1 MISLAMPTYNGGE
14 FLREQLDSIYG
25 QTLLP
30 DEVIVVDDCSTDNT
44 IEILEEYKA
53 KYGLIYIKN
62 EKNLGYNKNFE
73 KAISLCS
80 GDYIV
85 LSDQDDIWL
94 PSKIEKCYNVIKNVD
109 VNTPSLVSCFS
120 STNKNILAKRKETD
134 CGIIGTWK
142 HNLSCYTSQGCTLMF
157 NRKLLEFIIPFHDGI
172 MYDAYIGFIASLL
185 GNRFYIGEQLMYY
198 RIHVNNS
205 FATGKLSIIERFRS
219 NLSQTVPGWYT
230 MERFK
235 ILTIIRDK
243 YMNLI
248 SAEKYNYLDR
258 ILQLY
263 ETSNLKR
270 LWLFNSIREISIR
283 QKLKTSVLLIFK
295 IIFNIE
301 NKS

>member
-1 MISLAMPTYNGGE
+1 
-14 FLREQLDSIYG
+14 
-25 QTLLP
+25 
-30 DEVIVVDDCSTDNT
+30 
-44 IEILEEYKA
+44 
-53 KYGLIYIKN
+53 
-62 EKNLGYNKNFE
+62 
-73 KAISLCS
+73 
-80 GDYIV
+80 
-85 LSDQDDIWL
+85 
-94 PSKIEKCYNVIKNVD
+94 
-109 VNTPSLVSCFS
+109 
-120 STNKNILAKRKETD
+120 
-134 CGIIGTWK
+134 
-142 HNLSCYTSQGCTLMF
+142 
-157 NRKLLEFIIPFHDGI
+157 